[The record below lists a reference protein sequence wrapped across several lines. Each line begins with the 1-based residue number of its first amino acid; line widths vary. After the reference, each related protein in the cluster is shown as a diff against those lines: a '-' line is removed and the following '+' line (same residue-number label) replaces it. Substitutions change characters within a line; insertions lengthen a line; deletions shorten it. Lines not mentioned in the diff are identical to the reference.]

1 MLNERNSS
9 DYPFYLLSTLGNVT
23 RIVALHNSRGHH
35 SHKLQD
41 GWDSPGLC
49 DTAAQKVNKGTVH
62 KVNREKSADSSKF
75 LDSVTSKTYP
85 WGMQTG
91 TATMKNGMKVAQEIK
106 TTSTI

>member
-9 DYPFYLLSTLGNVT
+9 DYPFYLLSTLGNIT

-41 GWDSPGLC
+41 GWDSPGLR
-49 DTAAQKVNKGTVH
+49 DTAAGKVH
-62 KVNREKSADSSKF
+62 KGPVHTVNREKSADASKF

-91 TATMKNGMKVAQEIK
+91 TATMENSMEFPQGIK
-106 TTSTI
+106 ITSSI